1 MTLRQRIGGALRRAW
16 VLLAIFGP
24 GLITASAD
32 NDAPGIATYS
42 MAGSTYGYQFL
53 WLLVVVTVGEVI
65 VQEMAARMGAVTGK
79 GTADL
84 IRERFGVRVTA
95 FAMLCLLVANLGTTV
110 AQFAGIAAGAE
121 LLGLSRY
128 VMVPVAALAVGFVVV
143 RGNYALVEKVLLV
156 LCLSALS
163 YVASAFI
170 LRPPWGLV
178 LRQAV
183 TPSFQSDPQY
193 ILAVL
198 ATIGTTI
205 TPWGIV
211 YMQASVAD
219 KGVEMRHYPYTR
231 LDVVAGATWGNVVSA
246 FIVIC
251 TGATLYVHGMAVETA
266 EQAAQALEPLAGTG
280 ARYLFSTGLLGA
292 SLLAASVL
300 PLSTTY
306 AVCEAFGWE
315 RGLDQ
320 RPREAPVFYGLY
332 AAIIVLGSLVV
343 LIPGVPLFP
352 IMWLSQ
358 SLNAILLPV
367 LLVLVLKLVNDR
379 RVMGEWTNNRVQ
391 NVVVVALTA
400 LIGAITVALFVLP
413 LVAGGWDMLA
423 AAWHGRG
430 GGRDVAPPRGSGN
443 LP

>member
-1 MTLRQRIGGALRRAW
+1 MMKRNLRIPAWLRR
-16 VLLAIFGP
+16 VFFYLSILGP
-24 GLITASAD
+24 GMITASAD

-42 MAGSTYGYQFL
+42 MAGSTYGYRFL
-53 WLLVVVTVGEVI
+53 WLIVIITIGEVI

-84 IRERFGVRVTA
+84 IRERFGVRITA
-95 FAMLCLLVANLGTTV
+95 FAMFCLLLGNLGTTI
-110 AQFAGIAAGAE
+110 AEFAGVAAGTE
-121 LLGLSRY
+121 LLGISRY
-128 VMVPVAALAVGFVVV
+128 ITVPLAALLVGFLVL
-143 RGNYALVEKVLLV
+143 RGSYERVEKVLLV
-156 LCLSALS
+156 LCLAALS
-163 YVASAFI
+163 YVVTAFAV
-170 LRPPWGLV
+170 RPPWMEV
-178 LRQAV
+178 LRNAV
-183 TPSFQSDPQY
+183 TPTFKGDTNY

-219 KGVEMRHYPYTR
+219 KEIKLKDYANTR
-231 LDVVAGATWGNVVSA
+231 LDVSFGAAWGNVVSA
-246 FIVIC
+246 FIVI
-251 TGATLYVHGMAVETA
+251 TTAATLYVHGIQVETA
-266 EQAAQALEPLAGTG
+266 EQAAQALAPLAGAG
-280 ARYLFSTGLLGA
+280 ARYLFTAGLLGA

-320 RPREAPVFYGLY
+320 KFNNARVFYGLY
-332 AAIIVLGSLVV
+332 IGIIVLSVLVV
-343 LIPGVPLFP
+343 LIPGIPLFP

-379 RVMGEWTNNRVQ
+379 RIMRDWVNARWQ
-391 NVVVVALTA
+391 NL
-400 LIGAITVALFVLP
+400 L
-413 LVAGGWDMLA
+413 AGGLTILIALVTVTLLA
-423 AAWHGRG
+423 S
-430 GGRDVAPPRGSGN
+430 P
-443 LP
+443 LLK

>member
-1 MTLRQRIGGALRRAW
+1 MTLKSRAGSVLRRIW
-16 VLLAIFGP
+16 FFLAILGP

-42 MAGSTYGYQFL
+42 MAGSTYGYRFL
-53 WLLVVVTVGEVI
+53 WLLVVVTFGELVT
-65 VQEMAARMGAVTGK
+65 QEMAARMGAVTGK
-79 GTADL
+79 GTTDL
-84 IRERFGVRVTA
+84 IRERFGVRVTT
-95 FAMLCLLVANLGTTV
+95 FAMLCLLLANLGTTV

-121 LLGLSRY
+121 LFGLTRY
-128 VMVPVAALAVGFVVV
+128 IAVPLAALLVGFVVL
-143 RGNYALVEKVLLV
+143 RGTYTYVEKVLLV

-163 YVASAFI
+163 YIVSAFI
-170 LRPPWGLV
+170 LHPPWGEI
-178 LRQAV
+178 LRQAI

-205 TPWGIV
+205 TPWGII

-219 KGVEMRHYPYTR
+219 KGVDLKTYSYTR
-231 LDVVAGATWGNVVSA
+231 MDVTVGAAWGNVVSA

-251 TGATLYVHGMAVETA
+251 TAATLYVHGISVETA
-266 EQAAQALEPLAGTG
+266 EQAAVALEPLAGAG
-280 ARYLFSTGLLGA
+280 ARYLFSVGLLGA

-320 RPREAPVFYGLY
+320 RLRDAPIFYGLY
-332 AAIIVLGSLVV
+332 TAIIAFSALVV
-343 LIPGVPLFP
+343 LIPGIPLFP

-367 LLVLVLKLVNDR
+367 LLVLALVLANDR
-379 RVMGEWTNNRVQ
+379 RVMGEWANRRVQ
-391 NVVVVALTA
+391 NWLVGGLTVMIA
-400 LIGAITVALFVLP
+400 VITVALFVLP
-413 LVAGGWDMLA
+413 VVAA
-423 AAWHGRG
+423 R
-430 GGRDVAPPRGSGN
+430 
-443 LP
+443 